1 MAPTPH
7 SPLTTLSTALHT
19 LLPRQSQPYSSVPLT
34 SIFAVLI
41 GRRYKRSLDLDTSTL
56 DTTNPF
62 SLSSSSSSTHPLTH
76 LTSLAKR
83 QNYILAIPTTYSSL
97 NNSPAPG
104 AVAGITIGAI
114 AGFIIV
120 LYIVLSL
127 LRLYSGR
134 TFIETRIVE
143 RRTHNHNHSHSR
155 SRSRRSRSRS
165 MSEVPRVRR
174 ERETIVEERVRRE
187 RPEEVVV
194 EEEEDDI
201 VEVIEE
207 HSPERRGKRS
217 SGFRTVDPAEF
228 GGGSRPVRKVGRR

>member
-7 SPLTTLSTALHT
+7 SPLTALSEVIHT
-19 LLPRQSQPYSSVPLT
+19 LLPRQSPYSSVPLT

-41 GRRYKRSLDLDTSTL
+41 GRRFNKRLLDPSTL

-62 SLSSSSSSTHPLTH
+62 SFASDDSTIPITH
-76 LTSLAKR
+76 LNSLAKR

-104 AVAGITIGAI
+104 AVAGITLGAI
-114 AGFIIV
+114 GGFIIV
-120 LYIVLSL
+120 LYVVLSL

-143 RRTHNHNHSHSR
+143 RRGHHHSHSR

-174 ERETIVEERVRRE
+174 ERETIVEERVTRDR

-207 HSPERRGKRS
+207 HSPERRGKRT

-228 GGGSRPVRKVGRR
+228 GGGSRPVRKVSRR